1 MERVAAIL
9 DYWFDGITEETVLT
23 DDLPVKARWFS
34 KDEEIDREIKNKFNS
49 DLTKARKGKCSSWM
63 DSSVGALALIILLDQ
78 LSRNIFRGSE
88 KAFDT
93 DLQALESC
101 LIAIKDSYDEELS
114 LIQRQFLYMPMMHSE
129 NLMIQKKSII
139 YFKNLVDAAQTQD
152 PRNIEYFTNVYD
164 FAKRHHD
171 IILKFERFPHRND
184 VLKRRSTSTEI
195 EFLKSSGASF

>member
-23 DDLPVKARWFS
+23 DELPVKARWFS
-34 KDEEIDREIKNKFNS
+34 KNEEIDREIKDKFNS
-49 DLTKARKGKCSSWM
+49 DLTKARKGKCASWM

-101 LIAIKDSYDEELS
+101 LIAIKDGYDEELS

-129 NLMIQKKSII
+129 NLMIQKKSIK
-139 YFKNLVDAAQTQD
+139 YFKNLIEAAQAQD
-152 PRNIEYFTNVYD
+152 PKNIEYFTGVYN
-164 FAKRHHD
+164 FAQRHHD

-184 VLKRRSTSTEI
+184 VLRRRSTSSEV
-195 EFLKSSGASF
+195 EFLKSAGGGF